1 MFGYMSHRRQLLAAG
16 LLLLGL
22 TVAPALIVPPAIAS
36 GDPATFVKDVS
47 SQAIT
52 ELAVTQG
59 ASDKDR
65 AAKLKPILEQYFD
78 MPGIAK
84 YMLGS
89 YWRKATPD
97 EQSGFTAALTD
108 FLALSYGKRF
118 ATYTGHEM
126 AIGRVRDDGDGLST
140 VFSMVKL
147 PSGEEARVDWIILS
161 QDSSYKISD
170 VKVEGLSLADTHRQ
184 EFASVI
190 SSNGGSV
197 AKLIEVLKK
206 KTGTN

>member
-1 MFGYMSHRRQLLAAG
+1 MFSMMSHRRQLLAAG

-22 TVAPALIVPPAIAS
+22 GVAPAVLAPSALAS

-47 SQAIT
+47 NQAIT
-52 ELAVTQG
+52 ELAVAQG

-89 YWRKATPD
+89 YWRKATPE
-97 EQSGFTAALTD
+97 EQTGFTAALTD

-140 VFSMVKL
+140 VFSVVKL

-161 QDSSYKISD
+161 QDASYKISD

-190 SSNGGSV
+190 SNNGGSV

-206 KTGTN
+206 KVGN

>member
-1 MFGYMSHRRQLLAAG
+1 MSGYMSHRRQILAAG

-22 TVAPALIVPPAIAS
+22 TAAPFAHAAT
-36 GDPATFVKDVS
+36 DPSTFVQEVS
-47 SQAIT
+47 NKAIT
-52 ELAVTQG
+52 DLAVEHNAT
-59 ASDKDR
+59 DKER
-65 AAKLKPILEQYFD
+65 AVKLKPLLVQYFD

-97 EQSGFTAALTD
+97 EQSEFTTTLTD
-108 FLALSYGKRF
+108 FLALSYAKRF
-118 ATYTGHEM
+118 ATYTGHQM
-126 AIGRVRDDGDGLST
+126 QMGRVRDDGDGLST
-140 VFSMVKL
+140 VFSVVKL
-147 PSGEEARVDWIILS
+147 PSGEEARVDWSILA
-161 QDSSYKISD
+161 QDSIYKISD

-206 KTGTN
+206 KVGN

>member
-1 MFGYMSHRRQLLAAG
+1 MFSMMSHRRQLLAAG

-22 TVAPALIVPPAIAS
+22 GVAPAVFAPSALAS
-36 GDPATFVKDVS
+36 GDPAAFDQDVS
-47 SQAIT
+47 NQAIT
-52 ELAVTQG
+52 ELAVAQG

-89 YWRKATPD
+89 YWRKATPE
-97 EQSGFTAALTD
+97 EQTGFTAALTD

-140 VFSMVKL
+140 VFSLVKL

-206 KTGTN
+206 KVGS

>member
-1 MFGYMSHRRQLLAAG
+1 MFSIMSHRRQLLAAG

-22 TVAPALIVPPAIAS
+22 TAAPMALAA

-47 SQAIT
+47 NQAIT
-52 ELAVTQG
+52 DLAVAQG

-97 EQSGFTAALTD
+97 EQTGFTAALTD

-140 VFSMVKL
+140 VFSVVKL
-147 PSGEEARVDWIILS
+147 PSGEEARVDWIILA
-161 QDSSYKISD
+161 QDSTYKISD

-197 AKLIEVLKK
+197 GKLIDVLKK
-206 KTGTN
+206 KVGN

>member
-1 MFGYMSHRRQLLAAG
+1 MFGNMSHRRQLLAAG

-22 TVAPALIVPPAIAS
+22 TAAPMALAA

-47 SQAIT
+47 NQAIT
-52 ELAVTQG
+52 ELAVAQG

-89 YWRKATPD
+89 YWRKATPE
-97 EQSGFTAALTD
+97 EQTGFTAALTD
-108 FLALSYGKRF
+108 FLSLSYGKRF

-126 AIGRVRDDGDGLST
+126 AIGRVRDEGDGLST
-140 VFSMVKL
+140 VFSLVKL
-147 PSGEEARVDWIILS
+147 ASGEEARVDWIILA

-190 SSNGGSV
+190 SKNGGSV
-197 AKLIEVLKK
+197 AALIDMLKK
-206 KTGTN
+206 KVGN

>member
-1 MFGYMSHRRQLLAAG
+1 MFSIMSHRRQLLAAS

-22 TVAPALIVPPAIAS
+22 TAAPMALAA

-47 SQAIT
+47 NQAIT
-52 ELAVTQG
+52 DLAVAQG

-97 EQSGFTAALTD
+97 EQTGFTAALTD

-140 VFSMVKL
+140 VFSVVKL
-147 PSGEEARVDWIILS
+147 PSGEEARVDWIILA
-161 QDSSYKISD
+161 QDSTYKISD

-197 AKLIEVLKK
+197 GKLIDVLKK
-206 KTGTN
+206 KVGN

>member
-1 MFGYMSHRRQLLAAG
+1 MSGYMSHRRQLLAAG

-22 TVAPALIVPPAIAS
+22 TAAPMALAA

-47 SQAIT
+47 NQAIT
-52 ELAVTQG
+52 ELAVAQG

-65 AAKLKPILEQYFD
+65 AIKLKPILEQYFD
-78 MPGIAK
+78 MPGISK

-89 YWRKATPD
+89 YYRKATPE
-97 EQSGFTAALTD
+97 EQTAFTAVLTD

-140 VFSMVKL
+140 VFSVVKL
-147 PSGEEARVDWIILS
+147 PTGEEARVDWIILS

-190 SSNGGSV
+190 SNNGGSV
-197 AKLIEVLKK
+197 AKLIEVLRKK
-206 KTGTN
+206 VGN

>member
-1 MFGYMSHRRQLLAAG
+1 MFARIAHRRQLLAAG

-22 TVAPALIVPPAIAS
+22 AAAPVAFAS
-36 GDPATFVKDVS
+36 ADPSAFVQEVS
-47 SQAIT
+47 TKAIT
-52 ELAVTQG
+52 DLAVTPT

-65 AAKLKPILEQYFD
+65 AAKLKPLLEQYFD

-89 YWRKATPD
+89 YWRKATPE
-97 EQSGFTAALTD
+97 EQSAFTAALTD

-140 VFSMVKL
+140 VFSVVKL
-147 PSGEEARVDWIILS
+147 PNGEEARVDWVILS
-161 QDSSYKISD
+161 QAASFKISD

-190 SSNGGSV
+190 SNNGGSV
-197 AKLIEVLKK
+197 TALINVLKK
-206 KTGTN
+206 KTGN

>member
-16 LLLLGL
+16 LLLLGSAI
-22 TVAPALIVPPAIAS
+22 APAMLIPSALAA
-36 GDPATFVKDVS
+36 GDPAGFVQDVS
-47 SQAIT
+47 NKAIT
-52 ELAVTQG
+52 DLAVAHNATDQE
-59 ASDKDR
+59 R

-118 ATYTGHEM
+118 ATYTGHQM
-126 AIGRVRDDGDGLST
+126 QMGRVRDDGDGLST
-140 VFSMVKL
+140 VFSVVKL
-147 PSGEEARVDWIILS
+147 PSGEEARVDWSVLA
-161 QDSSYKISD
+161 QGATYKISD

-190 SSNGGSV
+190 SNNGGSV
-197 AKLIEVLKK
+197 AALIDVLKK

>member
-1 MFGYMSHRRQLLAAG
+1 MSGYMSHRRQLLAAG

-22 TVAPALIVPPAIAS
+22 TAAPIAHAS
-36 GDPATFVKDVS
+36 ADPSSFVQEVS
-47 SQAIT
+47 NKAIT
-52 ELAVTQG
+52 ELAVAHDAT
-59 ASDKDR
+59 DKDR

-89 YWRKATPD
+89 YWRKATPE

-140 VFSMVKL
+140 VFSQVKL

-190 SSNGGSV
+190 SNNGGSV

-206 KTGTN
+206 KVGN

>member
-1 MFGYMSHRRQLLAAG
+1 MFSMMSHRRQLLAAG

-22 TVAPALIVPPAIAS
+22 GVAPAVFAPSALAS
-36 GDPATFVKDVS
+36 GDPAAFVKDVS
-47 SQAIT
+47 NQAIT
-52 ELAVTQG
+52 ELAVAQG

-89 YWRKATPD
+89 YWRKATPE
-97 EQSGFTAALTD
+97 EQTGFTAALTD

-140 VFSMVKL
+140 VFSVVKL

-161 QDSSYKISD
+161 QDASYKISD

-190 SSNGGSV
+190 SNNGGSV

-206 KTGTN
+206 KVGN

>member
-16 LLLLGL
+16 LLLLGSAV
-22 TVAPALIVPPAIAS
+22 TPAMLVPSALAAA
-36 GDPATFVKDVS
+36 DPSSFVQEVS
-47 SQAIT
+47 NKAIT
-52 ELAVTQG
+52 DLAVEQNAT
-59 ASDKDR
+59 DKER

-118 ATYTGHEM
+118 ATYTGHQM
-126 AIGRVRDDGDGLST
+126 QMGRVRDDGDGLST
-140 VFSMVKL
+140 VFSVVKL
-147 PSGEEARVDWIILS
+147 PSGEEARVDWSILA
-161 QDSSYKISD
+161 QDSTFKISD

-197 AKLIEVLKK
+197 GKLIEVLKK

>member
-1 MFGYMSHRRQLLAAG
+1 MFSMMSHRRQLLAAG

-22 TVAPALIVPPAIAS
+22 GVAPAVFAPPALAS
-36 GDPATFVKDVS
+36 GDPAAFVKDVS
-47 SQAIT
+47 NQAIT
-52 ELAVTQG
+52 ELAVAQG

-89 YWRKATPD
+89 YWRKATPE
-97 EQSGFTAALTD
+97 EQTGFTAALTD

-140 VFSMVKL
+140 VFSVVKL

-161 QDSSYKISD
+161 QDASYKISD

-190 SSNGGSV
+190 SNNGGSV

-206 KTGTN
+206 KVGN

>member
-1 MFGYMSHRRQLLAAG
+1 MLGYMSHRRQLLAAG

-22 TVAPALIVPPAIAS
+22 TAAPIAHAS
-36 GDPATFVKDVS
+36 ADPSSFVQEVS
-47 SQAIT
+47 NKAIT
-52 ELAVTQG
+52 ELAVAHDAT
-59 ASDKDR
+59 DKDR

-89 YWRKATPD
+89 YWRKATPE
-97 EQSGFTAALTD
+97 EQTGFTAALTD

-118 ATYTGHEM
+118 ATYTGHQM
-126 AIGRVRDDGDGLST
+126 QMGRVRDDGDGLST
-140 VFSMVKL
+140 VFSVVKL
-147 PSGEEARVDWIILS
+147 SNGEEARVDWIILS
-161 QDSSYKISD
+161 QAASFKISD

-206 KTGTN
+206 KVGN

>member
-1 MFGYMSHRRQLLAAG
+1 MSGYMSHRRQLLAAG

-22 TVAPALIVPPAIAS
+22 TVAPVVLAPAAHAAS
-36 GDPATFVKDVS
+36 DPAGFVKDVS
-47 SQAIT
+47 NQAIT
-52 ELAVTQG
+52 ELAVSQG

-89 YWRKATPD
+89 YWRKATPE
-97 EQSGFTAALTD
+97 EQTSFTTTLTD

-140 VFSMVKL
+140 VFSLVKL

-206 KTGTN
+206 KVGS